1 MKLQGQH
8 RAVHSSAMLEA
19 AGVMILAMTSETAV
33 LILISLAP
41 MVVSPAKIM
50 LVAAILSGI
59 CHSNTRYHS

>member
-1 MKLQGQH
+1 
-8 RAVHSSAMLEA
+8 MLEA

-50 LVAAILSGI
+50 LVTAILGGI
-59 CHSNTRYHS
+59 CHSNTRYNS